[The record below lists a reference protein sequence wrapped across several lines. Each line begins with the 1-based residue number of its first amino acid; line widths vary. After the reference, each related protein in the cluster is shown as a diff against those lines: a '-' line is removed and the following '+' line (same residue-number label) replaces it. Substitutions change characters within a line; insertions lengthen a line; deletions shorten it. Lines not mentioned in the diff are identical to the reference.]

1 MPPAGSSLLSWNSL
15 LSRVILAG
23 VLIRLAIMPFTLHF
37 DLLVIGHVADLF
49 SRYGR
54 MAFDPQVMGFYFPP
68 VVYLLLWPFMKLG
81 RLFSAD
87 LSSWLESAK
96 PFIYNARPYENW
108 IYYLLDGP
116 ASGHLYRN
124 LFLLKTGLLA
134 ADLAI
139 LSLLLRLVDGRENK
153 LAAAILWA
161 VNPVV
166 LHSVFAHGA
175 IDIFIALWLT
185 AALAAAVARRPGA
198 ALLLLVLG
206 AFTKLFPLLI
216 IPPLVLAARRDLSGR
231 LKLAVLAG
239 VLTLLA
245 AAAFYGL
252 LGIDPTAIAMGPGEM
267 MVDPGLAVKNL
278 IRKTGLILTYTAYLV
293 YLYRRVRPEE
303 TDPDGYLAAFIVP
316 SLIVFAFNPVGF
328 RYWVWISP
336 LVIIWLVR
344 HPRFW
349 PVAAF
354 NLTTLFALRVLP
366 QQTLQLGLFTPLH
379 PAFFSSIPAYTMLT
393 EPVVSQF
400 VLLRTFN
407 LLFMASSLLFALMVW
422 FRNAESVQGRWRRWS
437 GTGGA
442 VVYGLLAVLI
452 LLPIAGVVKDRGRT
466 NPVSSSR
473 VELQFIGGVQSEPDS
488 VVRLGECGG
497 SLDQELNLDFAG
509 FAAVS
514 IWLGL
519 EGAPSDRD
527 SVVVRVSWPAEP
539 GSTEIITA
547 LPLQGLE
554 PGHRLFEFGWA
565 VRVEGRQP
573 RLSVEQRTSGEVEVE
588 VGLVSNERLAEAV
601 KKSRFGPWK
610 VPGRGPD
617 GRIRLT
623 EPGVPVPDFRRA
635 SSGLKQGWQLDLGF
649 YGEVPRSLAVAAPEI
664 RLRLG
669 RDLPLAGTLAAV
681 CALLL
686 AGILSPR
693 PRRKTG

>member
-1 MPPAGSSLLSWNSL
+1 MPPAGSSLDSRNSL
-15 LSRVILAG
+15 LIRVVLAG
-23 VLIRLAIMPFTLHF
+23 ALIRLAIMPFTLHF

-54 MAFDPQVMGFYFPP
+54 TAFDPEVMAFYFPP

-81 RLFSAD
+81 GLFSAD

-96 PFIYNARPYENW
+96 PFIYSARPFENW
-108 IYYLLDGP
+108 IYFLLDGP
-116 ASGHLYRN
+116 ASNHLYRN

-134 ADLAI
+134 ADLTV
-139 LSLLLRLVDGRENK
+139 LFLLMRLVESRQDK
-153 LAAAILWA
+153 LTAAILWA
-161 VNPVV
+161 VNPAV

-175 IDIFIALWLT
+175 IDIFVALWLT

-198 ALLLLVLG
+198 ALVLLVLG

-216 IPPLVLAARRDLSGR
+216 IPPLVLAARRDLAGR

-252 LGIDPTAIAMGPGEM
+252 LGIDPMAIAIGPGEM

-278 IRKTGLILTYTAYLV
+278 IRKTGLILTYSAYLV
-293 YLYRRVRPEE
+293 YLYRRSRPEE
-303 TDPDGYLAAFIVP
+303 TDLDSYLAAFLVP
-316 SLIVFAFNPVGF
+316 GLIVFAFNPVGF

-349 PVAAF
+349 PVAAL
-354 NLTTLFALRVLP
+354 NLTTLFVLRVLP
-366 QQTLQLGLFTPLH
+366 QQSLQAGLFKPLH

-407 LLFMASSLLFALMVW
+407 LLFMASSLLFALLVW
-422 FRNAESVQGRWRRWS
+422 FRNAGSVQAFWKRWS

-452 LLPIAGVVKDRGRT
+452 LLPLAGVIKDRDRT
-466 NPVSSSR
+466 NPASSR
-473 VELQFIGGVQSEPDS
+473 RAELQFIGGYQSEPDS
-488 VVRLGECGG
+488 VVRLGDCGG
-497 SLDQELNLDFAG
+497 SLDQELNLDFTS
-509 FAAVS
+509 FTAVS
-514 IWLGL
+514 IWLEL
-519 EGAPSDRD
+519 EGVPVDRD

-539 GSTEIITA
+539 GSGEIIAA
-547 LPLQGLE
+547 LPLHGLQ
-554 PGHRLFEFGWA
+554 PGPQRFEFGNT

-588 VGLVSNERLAEAV
+588 VGLVSNERLAEDI
-601 KKSRFGPWK
+601 KKTWFGPWK

-635 SSGLKQGWQLDLGF
+635 SSRLEQGWQLDLGF
-649 YGEVPRSLAVAAPEI
+649 YTEVPRSLAAAAPGI

-669 RDLPLAGTLAAV
+669 RDLPLAGALAAV
-681 CALLL
+681 SALLL
-686 AGILSPR
+686 VGILSPR
-693 PRRKTG
+693 LGRKTG